1 MITTADAMIK
11 EANLCTAFFPM
22 GTGGS
27 NLQRTIG
34 LKAPLPRPLGAL
46 LPHELDKTLRD
57 CAAQDSAEEVCR
69 FQEKADQVPTPYDG
83 VEVKLRFSISG
94 ELRFS
99 RQGSICQPRI
109 RWDLRSRTM
118 IHAFGRRSSVR
129 RPAWSSVASDIPIRR
144 AGRKARRGLRQA
156 LQQGTHCICA
166 HMCAGMVTSD
176 R

>member
-1 MITTADAMIK
+1 MIK

-27 NLQRTIG
+27 RTCNARSAAR
-34 LKAPLPRPLGAL
+34 LPLPRPLGAL
-46 LPHELDKTLRD
+46 LPHELHKTLRD
-57 CAAQDSAEEVCR
+57 CAAQDSAEGVCR

-83 VEVKLRFSISG
+83 VEVKLRFPISG

-118 IHAFGRRSSVR
+118 IPAFGRRSSLR
-129 RPAWSSVASDIPIRR
+129 RPAWSSVASDIPTF
-144 AGRKARRGLRQA
+144 AVPVESGRHYSKAHIA
-156 LQQGTHCICA
+156 FTHICSPVWLPRTA
-166 HMCAGMVTSD
+166 KV
-176 R
+176 